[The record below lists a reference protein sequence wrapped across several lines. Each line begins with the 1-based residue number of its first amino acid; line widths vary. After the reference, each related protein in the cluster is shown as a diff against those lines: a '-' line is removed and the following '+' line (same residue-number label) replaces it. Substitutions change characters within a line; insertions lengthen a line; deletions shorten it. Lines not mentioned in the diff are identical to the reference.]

1 MNNFKLFISL
11 LFVATTFAQNR
22 VDVYF
27 DFNEVKP
34 NESSQ
39 KFLNDWIKSN
49 PNAEIYQMSSFCDT
63 VGTNLYNKKL
73 AENRINSIERTLKSN
88 KILFSKEFKK
98 EVIGEAFESSLNQEE
113 NRRVTFFYKQK
124 EDKKSYAIDLSSA
137 EVGQFLA
144 LKGLNFVGG
153 QDVVLRQSLPI
164 LEDLLKVMTENQ
176 NLSIE
181 IQGHICCYS
190 YDSED
195 LSTKRAKAV
204 FKFLLDNGISL
215 NRIFYRGFG
224 STKPMFSLPEK
235 TEEERIANRRVEIL
249 ILQK

>member
-1 MNNFKLFISL
+1 ML
-11 LFVATTFAQNR
+11 LTSSSFAQEK

-34 NESSQ
+34 NTNSQ
-39 KFLNDWIKSN
+39 NVLKEWMNNN
-49 PNAEIYQMSSFCDT
+49 PKAEIYQMSSFCDT

-73 AENRINSIERTLKSN
+73 AEKRINSIEKILKYN
-88 KILFSKEFKK
+88 KILFSQELQKDVF
-98 EVIGEAFESSLNQEE
+98 GEEFESSFNQEE

-164 LEDLLKVMTENQ
+164 LEDLLKVMTDNK
-176 NLSIE
+176 NLNIE
-181 IQGHICCYS
+181 IQGHICCHS
-190 YDSED
+190 YDSVD

-204 FKFLLDNGISL
+204 FRFLLDNGISL
-215 NRIFYRGFG
+215 DRIFYKGFG
-224 STKPMFSLPEK
+224 SSMPIYQLPEK
-235 TEEERIANRRVEIL
+235 SEEERIANRRVEIFVL
-249 ILQK
+249 KK